1 MKRSERHH
9 LKQNVLAVSMA
20 HAEEALRRRR
30 REVIVGVS
38 VALMLVLAIGG
49 YFFRQRQIAS
59 RAGALL
65 VEAVVIVQAPVV
77 PPPPPEPEAVG
88 TDSEPGEDPDQPAA
102 LDAPD
107 APGTDEPPPA
117 QAVEAPFTQPPGSYP
132 SDTARLEAALSKF
145 MAAADAYP
153 STASGITARYHAAG
167 VLATLGQSDEAA
179 RQYREVI
186 ERAGS
191 RIYGQMARLGVA
203 DLRLGAGDYESAIA
217 LLEEATV
224 PPESSVPVDAILMR
238 LGRAYRLAGK
248 KLEALQA
255 FTRIVDEH
263 PGSLY
268 VVDARRE
275 LETLKLAQAG
285 G

>member
-20 HAEEALRRRR
+20 HAEDALRRRR

-38 VALMLVLAIGG
+38 VTLVLALAIGG
-49 YFFRQRQIAS
+49 YYFRQGQIAS

-65 VEAVVIVQAPVV
+65 AEAVVIVQAPVV
-77 PPPPPEPEAVG
+77 PPPSLEPEAAG
-88 TDSEPGEDPDQPAA
+88 TDPEPGEAP
-102 LDAPD
+102 APD
-107 APGTDEPPPA
+107 APDTDDAPPA
-117 QAVEAPFTQPPGSYP
+117 QAVEALFTQPRGSYA
-132 SDTARLEAALSKF
+132 SDAARLEAALSKF

-167 VLATLGQSDEAA
+167 VLATLGQTDEAA

-217 LLEEATV
+217 LLQEATV
-224 PPESSVPVDAILMR
+224 PPESFVPVDAILMR

-248 KLEALQA
+248 TLEALQA
-255 FTRIVDEH
+255 FTRIVDEY

-275 LETLKLAQAG
+275 LETLKRAQAG

>member
-20 HAEEALRRRR
+20 HAEDALRRRR

-38 VALMLVLAIGG
+38 VTLVLALAIGG
-49 YFFRQRQIAS
+49 YYFRQGQIAS

-65 VEAVVIVQAPVV
+65 AEAVVIGQAPVV
-77 PPPPPEPEAVG
+77 PPPSLEPEAAG
-88 TDSEPGEDPDQPAA
+88 TDPAPGEAPDQP
-102 LDAPD
+102 DA
-107 APGTDEPPPA
+107 DETPPA
-117 QAVEAPFTQPPGSYP
+117 QAVEALFTQPRGSYA

-153 STASGITARYHAAG
+153 LTASGITARYHAAG
-167 VLATLGQSDEAA
+167 VLATLGQTDEAA

-203 DLRLGAGDYESAIA
+203 DLQMGAGDYESAIA
-217 LLEEATV
+217 LLQEATV
-224 PPESSVPVDAILMR
+224 PPESFVPVDAILMR

-248 KLEALQA
+248 TLEALQA
-255 FTRIVDEH
+255 FTRIVDEY

-275 LETLKLAQAG
+275 LETLKRAQAG

>member
-30 REVIVGVS
+30 REIIIGVS
-38 VALMLVLAIGG
+38 VGLMLALAIGG
-49 YFFRQRQIAS
+49 YYFRQRQIAS

-77 PPPPPEPEAVG
+77 PPPPPEPEAAG
-88 TDSEPGEDPDQPAA
+88 TDPESGEAPDQP
-102 LDAPD
+102 DAPD
-107 APGTDEPPPA
+107 ADEPPPA

-167 VLATLGQSDEAA
+167 VLATLGQTDEAA

-186 ERAGS
+186 EQAGS
-191 RIYGQMARLGVA
+191 QIYGQMARLGVA

-224 PPESSVPVDAILMR
+224 PPESFVPVDAILMR

-248 KLEALQA
+248 RLEALQA
-255 FTRIVDEH
+255 FTRIVDEY

-275 LETLKLAQAG
+275 LETLKRAQAG

>member
-9 LKQNVLAVSMA
+9 LKQNVLASSMV

-30 REVIVGVS
+30 REVIIGVS
-38 VALMLVLAIGG
+38 VGLVLALAIGG
-49 YFFRQRQIAS
+49 YYFRQRQIAS

-65 VEAVVIVQAPVV
+65 AEAVVIVQAPVV
-77 PPPPPEPEAVG
+77 PPPPPEPEAPG
-88 TDSEPGEDPDQPAA
+88 TDPEPGEAPDQPDAA
-102 LDAPD
+102 
-107 APGTDEPPPA
+107 EPPPA
-117 QAVEAPFTQPPGSYP
+117 QAVEALFTQPPGSYP

-153 STASGITARYHAAG
+153 STASGITARYHAATL
-167 VLATLGQSDEAA
+167 LATLGQTDEAD
-179 RQYREVI
+179 RQYRDVM

-203 DLRLGAGDYESAIA
+203 DLQLGAGDYESAIA

-224 PPESSVPVDAILMR
+224 LPESFVPVDAILMR

-248 KLEALQA
+248 EPEALQR

-268 VVDARRE
+268 VADARRE
-275 LETLKLAQAG
+275 LETLKRAQAG

>member
-30 REVIVGVS
+30 REVIVAVS
-38 VALMLVLAIGG
+38 VGLMLALAIGG

-77 PPPPPEPEAVG
+77 PPPSPESEAAG
-88 TDSEPGEDPDQPAA
+88 TE
-102 LDAPD
+102 
-107 APGTDEPPPA
+107 
-117 QAVEAPFTQPPGSYP
+117 AVEAPFTQPPGSYP
-132 SDTARLEAALSKF
+132 SDTARLEAAFSKF

-167 VLATLGQSDEAA
+167 VLATLGQTDEAA

-191 RIYGQMARLGVA
+191 QIYGQMARLGVA

-224 PPESSVPVDAILMR
+224 PPESFVPVDAILMR

-248 KLEALQA
+248 QLEALQA
-255 FTRIVDEH
+255 FTRIVDEY

-268 VVDARRE
+268 VADARRE
-275 LETLKLAQAG
+275 LETLKVARAG

>member
-9 LKQNVLAVSMA
+9 LKQNALAVSMV

-30 REVIVGVS
+30 REVIIGVS
-38 VALMLVLAIGG
+38 VSLVLALAIGG
-49 YFFRQRQIAS
+49 YYFRQRQIAS

-77 PPPPPEPEAVG
+77 PPPPPEPEAAG
-88 TDSEPGEDPDQPAA
+88 TDPESGEAPDQP
-102 LDAPD
+102 DA
-107 APGTDEPPPA
+107 DEPPPA
-117 QAVEAPFTQPPGSYP
+117 QAVEAAFTQPPGSYP

-167 VLATLGQSDEAA
+167 VLATLGQTDEAA
-179 RQYREVI
+179 QQYREVI
-186 ERAGS
+186 EQAGS
-191 RIYGQMARLGVA
+191 QIYGQMARLGVA

-224 PPESSVPVDAILMR
+224 PPESFVPVDAILMR

-255 FTRIVDEH
+255 FTRIVDEY

-275 LETLKLAQAG
+275 LETLKRAQAG
-285 G
+285 GG

>member
-38 VALMLVLAIGG
+38 VTLVLALVIGG
-49 YFFRQRQIAS
+49 YYFRQGQIAS

-65 VEAVVIVQAPVV
+65 AEAVVIVQAPVV
-77 PPPPPEPEAVG
+77 PPPSLEPEAAE
-88 TDSEPGEDPDQPAA
+88 TDPEPGEAPDP
-102 LDAPD
+102 DAPD
-107 APGTDEPPPA
+107 TDDAPPA
-117 QAVEAPFTQPPGSYP
+117 QAVEALFTQPRGSYA

-167 VLATLGQSDEAA
+167 VLATLGQTDEAA

-217 LLEEATV
+217 LLQEATV
-224 PPESSVPVDAILMR
+224 PPESFVPVDAILMR

-248 KLEALQA
+248 TLEALQA
-255 FTRIVDEH
+255 FTRIVDEY

-275 LETLKLAQAG
+275 LETLKRAQAG

>member
-9 LKQNVLAVSMA
+9 LKQNVLAASMA

-30 REVIVGVS
+30 REVFVGVS
-38 VALMLVLAIGG
+38 VGLVLVLAIGG
-49 YFFRQRQIAS
+49 YYLRQRQIAS
-59 RAGALL
+59 RVGALL
-65 VEAVVIVQAPVV
+65 AEAVVTVQAPVI
-77 PPPPPEPEAVG
+77 PPPPPEPEGPG
-88 TDSEPGEDPDQPAA
+88 TDPEPGEAPGQP
-102 LDAPD
+102 DAPD
-107 APGTDEPPPA
+107 VDEPPPA

-153 STASGITARYHAAG
+153 STASGIMARYQAAG
-167 VLATLGQSDEAA
+167 VLATLGQTDEAD

-186 ERAGS
+186 DRAGS
-191 RIYGQMARLGVA
+191 RIYGHMARLGVA
-203 DLRLGAGDYESAIA
+203 DLRLGAGDYKSAIA

-224 PPESSVPVDAILMR
+224 PPESDVPVDAILMR

-248 KLEALQA
+248 KREALQA
-255 FTRIVDEH
+255 FTRIVDEY

-268 VVDARRE
+268 VADARRE
-275 LETLKLAQAG
+275 LETLKWAQTG

>member
-1 MKRSERHH
+1 
-9 LKQNVLAVSMA
+9 MA

-38 VALMLVLAIGG
+38 VTLVLVLVIGG
-49 YFFRQRQIAS
+49 YYFRQGQIAS

-65 VEAVVIVQAPVV
+65 AEAVVIVQAPVV
-77 PPPPPEPEAVG
+77 PTPSLEPEAAG
-88 TDSEPGEDPDQPAA
+88 TDPEPGEAP
-102 LDAPD
+102 APD
-107 APGTDEPPPA
+107 APDTDDAPPA
-117 QAVEAPFTQPPGSYP
+117 QAVEALFTQPRGSYA

-167 VLATLGQSDEAA
+167 VLATLGQTDEAA

-217 LLEEATV
+217 LLQEATV
-224 PPESSVPVDAILMR
+224 PPESFVPVDAILMR

-248 KLEALQA
+248 TLEAIQA
-255 FTRIVDEH
+255 FTRIVDEY

-275 LETLKLAQAG
+275 LETLKRVQAG

>member
-9 LKQNVLAVSMA
+9 LKQNVLAVSML

-38 VALMLVLAIGG
+38 VALMLALAIGG
-49 YFFRQRQIAS
+49 YFLRQRQIAS

-65 VEAVVIVQAPVV
+65 VEAVVIAQAPVV
-77 PPPPPEPEAVG
+77 PPPSPEPEAAG
-88 TDSEPGEDPDQPAA
+88 TDPEPGDDP
-102 LDAPD
+102 DAPD
-107 APGTDEPPPA
+107 GDDPPPA
-117 QAVEAPFTQPPGSYP
+117 QAVEAPFNQPPGSYP

-167 VLATLGQSDEAA
+167 VLATLGQTDEAA
-179 RQYREVI
+179 RQYRDVI

-224 PPESSVPVDAILMR
+224 PAESFVPVDAILMR

-248 KLEALQA
+248 ELEAVQS
-255 FTRIVDEH
+255 FTRIVDEY

>member
-38 VALMLVLAIGG
+38 VTLVLALVIGG
-49 YFFRQRQIAS
+49 YYFRQGQIAS

-65 VEAVVIVQAPVV
+65 AEAVVIVQAPVV
-77 PPPPPEPEAVG
+77 PPPSLEPEAAG
-88 TDSEPGEDPDQPAA
+88 TNPEPGEAPDP
-102 LDAPD
+102 DAPD
-107 APGTDEPPPA
+107 TDEPPA
-117 QAVEAPFTQPPGSYP
+117 QAVEALLTQPRGSYA

-167 VLATLGQSDEAA
+167 VLATLGQTDEAA

-217 LLEEATV
+217 LLQEATV
-224 PPESSVPVDAILMR
+224 PPESFVPVDAILMR

-248 KLEALQA
+248 TLEALQA
-255 FTRIVDEH
+255 FTRIVDEY

-275 LETLKLAQAG
+275 LETLKRAQAG

>member
-77 PPPPPEPEAVG
+77 PPPPPEPEAAG
-88 TDSEPGEDPDQPAA
+88 TDPEPGEDPDQPAA
-102 LDAPD
+102 PDAPD
-107 APGTDEPPPA
+107 APGTDDPPPA

>member
-38 VALMLVLAIGG
+38 VTLVLALVIGG
-49 YFFRQRQIAS
+49 YYFRQGQIAS

-65 VEAVVIVQAPVV
+65 AEAVVIVQAPVV
-77 PPPPPEPEAVG
+77 PPPSLEPEAAG
-88 TDSEPGEDPDQPAA
+88 TDPEPGEAPNP
-102 LDAPD
+102 DAPD
-107 APGTDEPPPA
+107 TDDAPPA
-117 QAVEAPFTQPPGSYP
+117 QAVEALFTQPRGSYA

-167 VLATLGQSDEAA
+167 VLATLGQTDEAV

-186 ERAGS
+186 EQAGS
-191 RIYGQMARLGVA
+191 QIYGQMARLGVA

-217 LLEEATV
+217 LLQEATV
-224 PPESSVPVDAILMR
+224 PPESFVPVDAVLMR

-248 KLEALQA
+248 TLEALQA
-255 FTRIVDEH
+255 FTRIVDEY

-275 LETLKLAQAG
+275 LETLKRAQAG

>member
-9 LKQNVLAVSMA
+9 LKQNVLAASMA

-30 REVIVGVS
+30 REVIIGVS
-38 VALMLVLAIGG
+38 VGLVLALAIGG
-49 YFFRQRQIAS
+49 YYVRQRQIAS

-65 VEAVVIVQAPVV
+65 AEAVVIVQAPVV
-77 PPPPPEPEAVG
+77 PPPSLEPETPG
-88 TDSEPGEDPDQPAA
+88 TDPEPGEAPDQP
-102 LDAPD
+102 DAPD
-107 APGTDEPPPA
+107 ADDPPPA
-117 QAVEAPFTQPPGSYP
+117 QAVEALFTQPPGTYP

-167 VLATLGQSDEAA
+167 VLATLGQTDEADG
-179 RQYREVI
+179 QYREVM

-203 DLRLGAGDYESAIA
+203 DLQLGAGDYESAIA

-224 PPESSVPVDAILMR
+224 PSESDVPVDAILMR

-248 KLEALQA
+248 KPEALQT
-255 FTRIVDEH
+255 FTRIVDEY

-268 VVDARRE
+268 VVDARLE
-275 LETLKLAQAG
+275 LETLKAAQAG

>member
-9 LKQNVLAVSMA
+9 LKQNALAVSMV

-30 REVIVGVS
+30 REVIIGVS
-38 VALMLVLAIGG
+38 VSLVLALAIGG
-49 YFFRQRQIAS
+49 YYFRQRQIAS

-77 PPPPPEPEAVG
+77 PPPQPEPEAAG
-88 TDSEPGEDPDQPAA
+88 TDPESGEAPDQP
-102 LDAPD
+102 DA
-107 APGTDEPPPA
+107 DEPPPA
-117 QAVEAPFTQPPGSYP
+117 QAVEAAFTQPPGSYP

-167 VLATLGQSDEAA
+167 VLATLGQTDEAA

-186 ERAGS
+186 EQAGS
-191 RIYGQMARLGVA
+191 QIYGQMARLGVA

-224 PPESSVPVDAILMR
+224 PPESFVPVDAILMR

-255 FTRIVDEH
+255 FTRIVDEY

-275 LETLKLAQAG
+275 LETLKRAQAG
-285 G
+285 GG

>member
-1 MKRSERHH
+1 
-9 LKQNVLAVSMA
+9 MA

-38 VALMLVLAIGG
+38 VGLVLALAIGG
-49 YFFRQRQIAS
+49 YYFRQRQIVS

-65 VEAVVIVQAPVV
+65 AEAVVIVQAPVV
-77 PPPPPEPEAVG
+77 PPSPPEPEAAG
-88 TDSEPGEDPDQPAA
+88 TDPEPREALDQPAA
-102 LDAPD
+102 PD
-107 APGTDEPPPA
+107 ADDPPPA

-132 SDTARLEAALSKF
+132 SDTARLETALSKF

-167 VLATLGQSDEAA
+167 ALATLGQTDEAA

-186 ERAGS
+186 ERAG
-191 RIYGQMARLGVA
+191 RGIYGQMARLGVA
-203 DLRLGAGDYESAIA
+203 DLRLGAGDYDSAIA

-224 PPESSVPVDAILMR
+224 PPESFVPVDAILMR
-238 LGRAYRLAGK
+238 LGRAYRLTGK
-248 KLEALQA
+248 KVEALQV
-255 FTRIVDEH
+255 FTRIVDEY

-275 LETLKLAQAG
+275 LETLKRAQAG

>member
-20 HAEEALRRRR
+20 HAEEGLRRRR
-30 REVIVGVS
+30 REIIVGVS
-38 VALMLVLAIGG
+38 VTLVLALVIGG
-49 YFFRQRQIAS
+49 YYFRQRQIAS
-59 RAGALL
+59 RAGTLL
-65 VEAVVIVQAPVV
+65 AEAVVMVQAPVV
-77 PPPPPEPEAVG
+77 PPPSPEPEAAG
-88 TDSEPGEDPDQPAA
+88 TDPEPGEAPDQR
-102 LDAPD
+102 DA
-107 APGTDEPPPA
+107 DEPLPG
-117 QAVEAPFTQPPGSYP
+117 QVVEAPFTQPRGSYA
-132 SDTARLEAALSKF
+132 SDAARLEAALSKF

-153 STASGITARYHAAG
+153 TTASGITARYHAAG
-167 VLATLGQSDEAA
+167 VLATLGQTDEAA

-203 DLRLGAGDYESAIA
+203 DLQLGAGDYESAIA
-217 LLEEATV
+217 LLQEATV
-224 PPESSVPVDAILMR
+224 PPESFVPVDAILMR
-238 LGRAYRLAGK
+238 LGRAYGLAGK
-248 KLEALQA
+248 KLEALQV
-255 FTRIVDEH
+255 FTRIVDEY

-275 LETLKLAQAG
+275 LETLKRAQAG

>member
-20 HAEEALRRRR
+20 HAEDALRRRR

-38 VALMLVLAIGG
+38 VTLVLALAIGG
-49 YFFRQRQIAS
+49 YYFRQGQIAS

-65 VEAVVIVQAPVV
+65 AEAVVIGQAPVV
-77 PPPPPEPEAVG
+77 PPPSLGPEAAG
-88 TDSEPGEDPDQPAA
+88 TDPEPGEAPDP
-102 LDAPD
+102 DAPD
-107 APGTDEPPPA
+107 TDDAPPA
-117 QAVEAPFTQPPGSYP
+117 QAVEALFTQPRGSYA

-167 VLATLGQSDEAA
+167 VLATLGQTDEAA

-217 LLEEATV
+217 LLQEATV
-224 PPESSVPVDAILMR
+224 PPESFVPVDAILMR

-248 KLEALQA
+248 TLEALQA
-255 FTRIVDEH
+255 FTRIVDEY

-275 LETLKLAQAG
+275 LETLKRAQAG

>member
-20 HAEEALRRRR
+20 HAEDALRRRR

-38 VALMLVLAIGG
+38 VTLVLALAIGG
-49 YFFRQRQIAS
+49 YYFRQGQIAS

-65 VEAVVIVQAPVV
+65 AEAVVIGQAPVV
-77 PPPPPEPEAVG
+77 PPPSLEPEAAG
-88 TDSEPGEDPDQPAA
+88 TDPAPGEAPDP
-102 LDAPD
+102 DAPD
-107 APGTDEPPPA
+107 TDDAPPA
-117 QAVEAPFTQPPGSYP
+117 QAVEALFTQPRGSYA

-167 VLATLGQSDEAA
+167 VLAALGQTDEAA

-217 LLEEATV
+217 LLQEATV
-224 PPESSVPVDAILMR
+224 PPESFVPVDAILMR

-248 KLEALQA
+248 TLEALQA
-255 FTRIVDEH
+255 FTRIVDEY

-275 LETLKLAQAG
+275 LETLKRAQAG

>member
-38 VALMLVLAIGG
+38 VTLVLALVIGG
-49 YFFRQRQIAS
+49 YYFRQGQIAS

-65 VEAVVIVQAPVV
+65 AEAVVIVQAPVV
-77 PPPPPEPEAVG
+77 PPPSLEPEAAG
-88 TDSEPGEDPDQPAA
+88 TDPEPGEAPDQPDAA
-102 LDAPD
+102 
-107 APGTDEPPPA
+107 EPPPA

-167 VLATLGQSDEAA
+167 VLATLGQTDEAA
-179 RQYREVI
+179 RQYGEVI

-217 LLEEATV
+217 LLQEATV
-224 PPESSVPVDAILMR
+224 PPESFVPVDAILMR

-248 KLEALQA
+248 TLEALQA
-255 FTRIVDEH
+255 FTRIVDEY

-275 LETLKLAQAG
+275 LETLKRAQAG

>member
-9 LKQNVLAVSMA
+9 LKQNALAASIA
-20 HAEEALRRRR
+20 HAEEALHRRR
-30 REVIVGVS
+30 REIIVS
-38 VALMLVLAIGG
+38 VSVGLVLALAIGG
-49 YFFRQRQIAS
+49 YYFRQRQLAS

-65 VEAVVIVQAPVV
+65 AEAVVTVQAPVI
-77 PPPPPEPEAVG
+77 PPPQPEPGAPG
-88 TDSEPGEDPDQPAA
+88 TDPEPGEAPDQP
-102 LDAPD
+102 DAPD
-107 APGTDEPPPA
+107 APDENAPPPA

-132 SDTARLEAALSKF
+132 SDTARLEAALSEF
-145 MAAADAYP
+145 MFAADAYP

-167 VLATLGQSDEAA
+167 VLATLGRTDEAD
-179 RQYREVI
+179 RQYRDVI

-217 LLEEATV
+217 WLEEATV
-224 PPESSVPVDAILMR
+224 PPESDVPVDAVLMR

-248 KLEALQA
+248 QLEALQA
-255 FTRIVDEH
+255 FTRIVDEY
-263 PGSLY
+263 PRSLY
-268 VVDARRE
+268 VADARRE
-275 LETLKLAQAG
+275 LETLKRAQAG

>member
-38 VALMLVLAIGG
+38 VTLVLALVIGG
-49 YFFRQRQIAS
+49 YYFRQRQIAS

-65 VEAVVIVQAPVV
+65 AEAVVTVQAPVV
-77 PPPPPEPEAVG
+77 PPPPPEPEAAG
-88 TDSEPGEDPDQPAA
+88 TDPEPGEAPDPDVPDTD
-102 LDAPD
+102 DAP
-107 APGTDEPPPA
+107 PGP
-117 QAVEAPFTQPPGSYP
+117 AVEAPFTQPRGSYA
-132 SDTARLEAALSKF
+132 SDTARLEASLSKF

-167 VLATLGQSDEAA
+167 VLATLGQTDEAA

-203 DLRLGAGDYESAIA
+203 DLQLGAGDYESAIA
-217 LLEEATV
+217 LLQEATV
-224 PPESSVPVDAILMR
+224 PPESFVPVDAILMR

-248 KLEALQA
+248 TLEALQA
-255 FTRIVDEH
+255 FTRIVDEY

-275 LETLKLAQAG
+275 LETLKRAQAG

>member
-1 MKRSERHH
+1 MVH
-9 LKQNVLAVSMA
+9 V
-20 HAEEALRRRR
+20 EESLRRRR

-38 VALMLVLAIGG
+38 VGLVLALAIGA
-49 YFFRQRQIAS
+49 YYLRQRHIAS

-65 VEAVVIVQAPVV
+65 AEAVVIVQAPVV
-77 PPPPPEPEAVG
+77 PPPPPEPEAPG
-88 TDSEPGEDPDQPAA
+88 TNPEPGEAPDQP
-102 LDAPD
+102 DAPEAAD
-107 APGTDEPPPA
+107 AEAPPPG

-153 STASGITARYHAAG
+153 STASGITARYDAAG
-167 VLATLGQSDEAA
+167 VLATLGQTDEAA

-203 DLRLGAGDYESAIA
+203 DLQLGAGDYESAITS
-217 LLEEATV
+217 LEEATV
-224 PPESSVPVDAILMR
+224 PPDSDVPVDAILMR

-248 KLEALQA
+248 KPEALQA
-255 FTRIVDEH
+255 FTRIVDEY

-268 VVDARRE
+268 VADARRE
-275 LETLKLAQAG
+275 LETLKRAQTG

>member
-1 MKRSERHH
+1 MKRSERRH
-9 LKQNVLAVSMA
+9 LKLNVLAASMV

-30 REVIVGVS
+30 REVIIGVS
-38 VALMLVLAIGG
+38 VGLVLALAIGG
-49 YFFRQRQIAS
+49 YYVRQRQIAS

-65 VEAVVIVQAPVV
+65 AEAVVVVQAPVV
-77 PPPPPEPEAVG
+77 PPPPPEPETPG
-88 TDSEPGEDPDQPAA
+88 TDPEPGEAPDQP
-102 LDAPD
+102 DAPD
-107 APGTDEPPPA
+107 AADAPDADDPPLA
-117 QAVEAPFTQPPGSYP
+117 QAVEAPFTQPPGTYP

-153 STASGITARYHAAG
+153 STASGITARYQAAG
-167 VLATLGQSDEAA
+167 VLATLGQTDEADG
-179 RQYREVI
+179 QYREVM

-203 DLRLGAGDYESAIA
+203 DLQLGAGDYESAIA

-224 PPESSVPVDAILMR
+224 PPESDVPVDAILMR

-248 KLEALQA
+248 KPEALQA
-255 FTRIVDEH
+255 FTRIVDEY

-275 LETLKLAQAG
+275 LETLKRAQTG

>member
-9 LKQNVLAVSMA
+9 LKQNVLAASMA

-38 VALMLVLAIGG
+38 VGLVLALAIGG
-49 YFFRQRQIAS
+49 YYFRQRHIAS
-59 RAGALL
+59 RAGSLL
-65 VEAVVIVQAPVV
+65 AEAVVIVQAPVI
-77 PPPPPEPEAVG
+77 PPPPPGPETPG
-88 TDSEPGEDPDQPAA
+88 TDPEPGEVPDQP
-102 LDAPD
+102 DAPD
-107 APGTDEPPPA
+107 ADDPPPA
-117 QAVEAPFTQPPGSYP
+117 EAVEAPFTQPPGSYP

-167 VLATLGQSDEAA
+167 VLATLGQTDEADG
-179 RQYREVI
+179 QYREVM

-203 DLRLGAGDYESAIA
+203 DLQLGAGDYENAIA

-224 PPESSVPVDAILMR
+224 LPESFVPVDAILMR

-248 KLEALQA
+248 KPEALQR
-255 FTRIVDEH
+255 FTRIVDEY

-268 VVDARRE
+268 VIGARRE
-275 LETLKLAQAG
+275 LETLKRAQAG

>member
-30 REVIVGVS
+30 REVIVAVS
-38 VALMLVLAIGG
+38 VGLMLALAIGG

-77 PPPPPEPEAVG
+77 PPPSPEPEAAG
-88 TDSEPGEDPDQPAA
+88 TDPEPGEAPDQP
-102 LDAPD
+102 DDPD
-107 APGTDEPPPA
+107 APGDDDAPPA
-117 QAVEAPFTQPPGSYP
+117 QAVEAPFAQPPGSYP

-167 VLATLGQSDEAA
+167 VLATLGQTDEAA

-191 RIYGQMARLGVA
+191 QIYSQMARLGVA

-224 PPESSVPVDAILMR
+224 PPESFVPVDAILMR

-248 KLEALQA
+248 QLEALQA
-255 FTRIVDEH
+255 FTRIVDEY

-268 VVDARRE
+268 VADARRE
-275 LETLKLAQAG
+275 LETLKVARAG

>member
-38 VALMLVLAIGG
+38 VTLVLALVIGG
-49 YFFRQRQIAS
+49 YYFRQGQIAS

-65 VEAVVIVQAPVV
+65 AEAVVIVQAPVV
-77 PPPPPEPEAVG
+77 PPPSLEPEAAG
-88 TDSEPGEDPDQPAA
+88 TDPEPGEAPNP
-102 LDAPD
+102 DAPD
-107 APGTDEPPPA
+107 TDDAPPA
-117 QAVEAPFTQPPGSYP
+117 QAVEALFTQPRGSYA

-167 VLATLGQSDEAA
+167 VLATLGQTDEAA
-179 RQYREVI
+179 RQYGEVI

-217 LLEEATV
+217 LLQEATV
-224 PPESSVPVDAILMR
+224 PPESFVPVDAILMR

-248 KLEALQA
+248 TLEALQA
-255 FTRIVDEH
+255 FTRIVDEY

-275 LETLKLAQAG
+275 LETLKRAEAG

>member
-38 VALMLVLAIGG
+38 VTLVLALVIGG
-49 YFFRQRQIAS
+49 YYFRQGQIAS
-59 RAGALL
+59 RAGELL
-65 VEAVVIVQAPVV
+65 AEAVVIVQAPVV
-77 PPPPPEPEAVG
+77 PPPSLEPEAAG
-88 TDSEPGEDPDQPAA
+88 TDPEPGEAPDPDASDTD
-102 LDAPD
+102 DA
-107 APGTDEPPPA
+107 PPA
-117 QAVEAPFTQPPGSYP
+117 QAVEALFTQPRGSYA

-167 VLATLGQSDEAA
+167 VLATLGQTDEAA
-179 RQYREVI
+179 RQYGEVI

-203 DLRLGAGDYESAIA
+203 DLRLGAGDYESAIT
-217 LLEEATV
+217 LLQEATV
-224 PPESSVPVDAILMR
+224 PPESFVPVDAILMR

-248 KLEALQA
+248 TLEALQA
-255 FTRIVDEH
+255 FTRIVDEY

-275 LETLKLAQAG
+275 LETLKRAQAG

>member
-30 REVIVGVS
+30 REVIIGVS
-38 VALMLVLAIGG
+38 VTLVLALVIGG
-49 YFFRQRQIAS
+49 YYFRQGQIAS

-65 VEAVVIVQAPVV
+65 AEAVVIVQALVV
-77 PPPPPEPEAVG
+77 PPPSLEPEAAG
-88 TDSEPGEDPDQPAA
+88 TDPEPGEAPDP
-102 LDAPD
+102 DAPD
-107 APGTDEPPPA
+107 TDDAPPA
-117 QAVEAPFTQPPGSYP
+117 QAVEAPFTQPRGSYA

-167 VLATLGQSDEAA
+167 VLATLGQTDEAA

-203 DLRLGAGDYESAIA
+203 DLQLGAGDYESAIA
-217 LLEEATV
+217 LLQEATV
-224 PPESSVPVDAILMR
+224 PPESFVPVDAILMR

-248 KLEALQA
+248 TLEALQA
-255 FTRIVDEH
+255 FTRIVDEY

-275 LETLKLAQAG
+275 LETLKRAQAG

>member
-1 MKRSERHH
+1 MKRSERYH
-9 LKQNVLAVSMA
+9 LKRNVLAASMA

-30 REVIVGVS
+30 REVIAGVS
-38 VALMLVLAIGG
+38 VGLVLALAIGG
-49 YFFRQRQIAS
+49 YYFRQRHIAS

-65 VEAVVIVQAPVV
+65 AEAVVIVQAPVV
-77 PPPPPEPEAVG
+77 PPPAPEPEAPG
-88 TDSEPGEDPDQPAA
+88 TDPEPGEAPDQP
-102 LDAPD
+102 DA
-107 APGTDEPPPA
+107 DEPPPA
-117 QAVEAPFTQPPGSYP
+117 PAVEAPFTQPPGTYP

-145 MAAADAYP
+145 TAAADAYP

-167 VLATLGQSDEAA
+167 VLATLGQTDEADG
-179 RQYREVI
+179 QYREVM

-203 DLRLGAGDYESAIA
+203 DLQLGAGDYESAIA

-224 PPESSVPVDAILMR
+224 PPESDVPVDAILMR

-248 KLEALQA
+248 ELEALQA
-255 FTRIVDEH
+255 FTRIVDEY

-268 VVDARRE
+268 VADARRE
-275 LETLKLAQAG
+275 LETLKAAQTG

>member
-20 HAEEALRRRR
+20 HAEDALRRRR

-38 VALMLVLAIGG
+38 VTLVLALAIGG
-49 YFFRQRQIAS
+49 YYFRQGQIAS

-65 VEAVVIVQAPVV
+65 AEAVVIGQAPVV
-77 PPPPPEPEAVG
+77 PPPSLEPEAAG
-88 TDSEPGEDPDQPAA
+88 TDPEPGEAPDP
-102 LDAPD
+102 DAPD
-107 APGTDEPPPA
+107 TDDTPPA
-117 QAVEAPFTQPPGSYP
+117 QAVEALFTQPRGSYA

-167 VLATLGQSDEAA
+167 VLATLGQTDEAA

-203 DLRLGAGDYESAIA
+203 DLQMGAGDYESAIA
-217 LLEEATV
+217 LLQEATV
-224 PPESSVPVDAILMR
+224 PPESFVPVDAILMR

-248 KLEALQA
+248 TLEALQA
-255 FTRIVDEH
+255 FTRIVDEY

-275 LETLKLAQAG
+275 LETLKWAQAG

>member
-30 REVIVGVS
+30 REIIIGVS
-38 VALMLVLAIGG
+38 VGLMLALAIGG
-49 YFFRQRQIAS
+49 YYFRQRQIAS

-77 PPPPPEPEAVG
+77 PPPPPEPEAAG
-88 TDSEPGEDPDQPAA
+88 TDPESGEAPDQP
-102 LDAPD
+102 DA
-107 APGTDEPPPA
+107 DEPPPA

-145 MAAADAYP
+145 MSAADAYP

-167 VLATLGQSDEAA
+167 VLATLGQTDEAA

-186 ERAGS
+186 EQAGS
-191 RIYGQMARLGVA
+191 QIYGQMARLGVA

-224 PPESSVPVDAILMR
+224 PPESFVPVDAILMR

-255 FTRIVDEH
+255 FTRIVDEY

-275 LETLKLAQAG
+275 LETLKRAQAG

>member
-38 VALMLVLAIGG
+38 VTLVLALVIGG
-49 YFFRQRQIAS
+49 YYFRQGQIAS
-59 RAGALL
+59 RAGELL
-65 VEAVVIVQAPVV
+65 AEAVVIVQAPVV
-77 PPPPPEPEAVG
+77 PPPSLEPEAAG
-88 TDSEPGEDPDQPAA
+88 TDPEPGEAPDP
-102 LDAPD
+102 DAPD
-107 APGTDEPPPA
+107 TDDAPPA
-117 QAVEAPFTQPPGSYP
+117 QAVEALFTQPRGSYA

-167 VLATLGQSDEAA
+167 VLATLGQTDEAA

-203 DLRLGAGDYESAIA
+203 DLQLGAGDYESAIA

-224 PPESSVPVDAILMR
+224 PPESFVPVDAILMR

-248 KLEALQA
+248 TLEALQA
-255 FTRIVDEH
+255 FTRIVDEY

-275 LETLKLAQAG
+275 LETLKRAQAG